1 MALRIELYSCC
12 DSLSKPAA
20 LNAVSLNRRVHASS
34 PCVCPPSG
42 RRLGRLA
49 AKSFGIN
56 PLIAVAGPVVNE
68 IANVSGYP
76 RLAKAVFA
84 RNRGLHFGL
93 FAHGHEPA
101 SSEVT
106 MEILSKIA
114 IGAAGIA
121 LFSAAAFADEV
132 TTTTTQRTQDPGPG
146 VYVGVP
152 GVVGVQVG
160 APPSGCTTQSR
171 TTTDTNT
178 GDSRSVTR
186 SNC

>member
-1 MALRIELYSCC
+1 MEL
-12 DSLSKPAA
+12 A
-20 LNAVSLNRRVHASS
+20 R
-34 PCVCPPSG
+34 
-42 RRLGRLA
+42 
-49 AKSFGIN
+49 
-56 PLIAVAGPVVNE
+56 
-68 IANVSGYP
+68 P
-76 RLAKAVFA
+76 RADVFA
-84 RNRGLHFGL
+84 RNRGPHFGL

-101 SSEVT
+101 RSEVT
-106 MEILSKIA
+106 MKILSKIA
-114 IGAAGIA
+114 IGAASIA

-132 TTTTTQRTQDPGPG
+132 TTTTNQRTQEPGPG

-178 GDSRSVTR
+178 GDSRSMTR